1 MPPRKVIPDLTYLT
15 FDPASQLIK
24 DEALRIAKFAVTHF
38 TIQEEVM
45 NDRQMYLSDQ
55 VEATKIFIIEH
66 IPPLLLE
73 QFLSNA
79 VMVGICEAVISKKQE
94 WSPACNRRKFGLE
107 LNAIIKFCNLL
118 VHPRRRAL
126 DLALVPQV
134 IRTRLYGSLRGFQGL
149 HTLILGSGSG
159 GWVPEAYADKFL
171 KALPRFNKLQNF
183 SLKYDCTEHVLKVLS
198 ETCSESLRVLDLER
212 SLQVKD
218 QICVDYIL
226 SFKHLIELNIFKT
239 GLEDSEI
246 GQILVALKN
255 IMHLPRGDF
264 LCEVLEY
271 LDDEV
276 SLDIQFKIQEFW
288 ASEDYFFHSEEQ
300 MLLVAKYC
308 PQIRT
313 AMFMFRD
320 DCCTN
325 MLVLSHFNYLKD
337 LDLWGGKFYT
347 DGIID
352 FLHTCGYQLEKL
364 SLVHVEEIDKRAI
377 AIITSTCPNL
387 QKLGFH
393 NTEFIDDVEHS
404 ENDAAFRD
412 ADRLL
417 RYEAERE
424 IKALLR
430 PMLDLHTMK
439 VIGTCSANLL
449 TFMLSFCLNVR
460 HISLGMNTEI
470 SDNVWEDVLQNN
482 RLTNLETLAIQKSGK
497 GFTVKGIELLILN
510 CDQLKMLKDPTCFEG
525 VHENEIKILKLRIRE
540 ENLDLRLEEE
550 PEKIRDP
557 SGAELTRNI
566 LNRSG
571 RSNFEEFFNSP

>member
-1 MPPRKVIPDLTYLT
+1 MSPRKSIPDLTYLT
-15 FDPASQLIK
+15 FDPASRLIK
-24 DEALRIAKFAVTHF
+24 DEALRIANFAVTHF
-38 TIQEEVM
+38 TLEEVE

-55 VEATKIFIIEH
+55 VEATKIFIIGH
-66 IPPLLLE
+66 IPPLLIE
-73 QFLSNA
+73 PFLTNA
-79 VMVGICEAVISKKQE
+79 VMVGICEAVISKKRE

-118 VHPRRRAL
+118 VHPLRRAL
-126 DLALVPQV
+126 DLASVPQV
-134 IRTRLYGSLRGFQGL
+134 IRTRLYGSLTGFQGL

-159 GWVPEAYADKFL
+159 GWVPEAYAFKFL
-171 KALPRFNKLQNF
+171 RALPKFNKLQHF

-198 ETCSESLRVLDLER
+198 ESCSESLRLLDVER
-212 SLQVKD
+212 CLQVKD

-226 SFKHLIELNIFKT
+226 SFKNLIELNIFKT

-246 GQILVALKN
+246 CQILVALKN
-255 IMHLPRGDF
+255 ILHLPRGDF
-264 LCEVLEY
+264 LCDVLEY

-276 SLDIQFKIQEFW
+276 SLDIQFEIQNFW

-308 PQIRT
+308 PKIRT

-320 DCCTN
+320 ECCTN
-325 MLVLSHFNYLKD
+325 MLVLSNFNYLKD

-352 FLHTCGYQLEKL
+352 FLHTCGHQLEKL

-377 AIITSTCPNL
+377 AIITSTCTNL
-387 QKLGFH
+387 HKLGFQDA
-393 NTEFIDDVEHS
+393 EFIDDPEQL

-417 RYEAERE
+417 RYETEKE
-424 IKALLR
+424 INALLR
-430 PMLDLHTMK
+430 PMLDLHTLK

-449 TFMLSFCLNVR
+449 TFILSFGLNVK
-460 HISLGMNTEI
+460 HISLGTNTEI
-470 SDNVWEDVLQNN
+470 SDNVWENVLEDN
-482 RLTNLETLAIQKSGK
+482 RLAHLETLAIQKSGK
-497 GFTVKGIELLILN
+497 SFTVKGIELLILS
-510 CDQLKMLKDPTCFEG
+510 CDKLKVLKDPTSFEG
-525 VHENEIKILKLRIRE
+525 VHENEVKILKLRIRE

-550 PEKIRDP
+550 PVKLRDP
-557 SGAELTRNI
+557 SGAELTRDI